1 MILVNGETTERLPID
16 DRGLAYGDGLFETLA
31 VFDGACPWFERHL
44 ARLGVGCDRLG
55 LPRPDPAQL
64 REETERL
71 ARGQPRA
78 VIKWMITAGSGGRG
92 YARPDP
98 VQPRRIVSRHSWP
111 DYPLAHWEEGIALF
125 ACKLR
130 LSAQPALAG
139 IKHLN
144 RLEQVL
150 ARRELPPDCAEGVL
164 CNAEGE
170 VVEGIASNLFVVR
183 DGTLITPPIG
193 DCGVHGLMRRWVLET
208 AMEEDIDTAI
218 EPLRPE
224 DLEQAKEI
232 FMTNTLIGLWPVRR
246 YGAKMLER
254 GPVQQRLF
262 ARLLETYPVLDG
274 RP

>member
-1 MILVNGETTERLPID
+1 MILVDGNTAEGLPFD

-31 VFDGACPWFERHL
+31 IFDGRVPWFERHL

-55 LPRPDPAQL
+55 LPRPDPARL

-71 ARGQPRA
+71 AEGQRRG
-78 VIKWMITAGSGGRG
+78 VIKWIYTAGSGGRG

-98 VQPRRIVSRHSWP
+98 VAPRRIVSLHPWP
-111 DYPLAHWEEGIALF
+111 DHPRAHWEEGIGLF
-125 ACKLR
+125 ACRLR
-130 LSAQPALAG
+130 LSAQPELAG

-164 CNAEGE
+164 CNAGGE
-170 VVEGIASNLFVVR
+170 VVECINSNLFVVR

-193 DCGVHGLMRRWVLET
+193 DCGVHGLMRRWTLET

-218 EPLRPE
+218 EPLQPS
-224 DLEQAKEI
+224 DLEQADEI
-232 FMTNTLIGLWPVRR
+232 FVTNTLIGLWPVRR
-246 YGAKMLER
+246 YGAVFLQR
-254 GPVQQRLF
+254 GPVWQRLF
-262 ARLLETYPVLDG
+262 DRLNETYPVLDD
-274 RP
+274 